1 MFEILNQTTL
11 VLTAEIAYVVILIG
25 VCLKII
31 YDTRSSS
38 KTLAYLLFAIFVP
51 VIGII
56 FYFSFGIN
64 YRKSKIYNKKLEIDE
79 SQKQSFKNRIQ
90 TLNKHFSSS
99 NNPSLVQNQELVHL
113 LANKKNENQ
122 GVLPNN
128 VVKPLFNGEKLFPK
142 LIEELKKATKH
153 IHIEYYIYENDRIGN
168 EIKDILVEKAKSGI
182 EVRFIYDDF
191 GSSGIRKNIIKELRK
206 NGVQAF
212 PFNKIKLIYF
222 ANRMNYRNHRK
233 IVIID
238 GVTSFIG
245 GINISDRY
253 RNSSDSKLYWKDAH
267 LMIKGYS
274 TLSLQQI
281 FMADWNFC
289 SEENIMVTND
299 YFPQI
304 DINNKNAIPVQI
316 TSSGPDSEL
325 PSILFSIVQSINLAK
340 KEILLTTPYYIPD
353 QTLQDSLVIAALSG
367 IDVKL
372 LVPERADSL
381 FVSIATQ
388 SYFEDLLNA
397 GAKIYQYKKGF
408 IHAKTFVTDRQLAS
422 IGTANLD
429 ARSFDLNFEVSSL
442 IYNEKI
448 AQELALEFE
457 KDLSDSIE
465 ITLETWLKRSRIRK
479 LIERILRL
487 LSPFM

>member
-1 MFEILNQTTL
+1 MPQIPYQTTL
-11 VLTAEIAYVVILIG
+11 ILIGEVAYIVILIG

-38 KTLAYLLFAIFVP
+38 KTVAYLLLVIFIP
-51 VIGII
+51 IIGII

-79 SQKQSFKNRIQ
+79 SLKEVFKRRLIDLYQ
-90 TLNKHFSSS
+90 YFSTSK
-99 NNPSLVQNQELVHL
+99 NPSLLNNQELTRL
-113 LANKKNENQ
+113 MANKKNGNE

-128 VVKPLFNGEKLFPK
+128 VVEPLFNGEILFPK
-142 LIEELKKATKH
+142 LITELKKAKKH
-153 IHIEYYIYENDRIGN
+153 IHFEYYIYENDFIGN
-168 EIKDILVEKAKSGI
+168 EIKNILIEKAKEGV

-191 GSSGIRKNIIKELRK
+191 GSSGIRKNIIRELKR

-222 ANRMNYRNHRK
+222 ANRINYRNHRK

-238 GVTSFIG
+238 GITSFIG

-253 RNSSDSKLYWKDAH
+253 INSSSDQLYWKDAH

-281 FMADWNFC
+281 FLADWNFC
-289 SEENIMVTND
+289 SKENLMVNKD
-299 YFPQI
+299 YFPPIEI
-304 DINNKNAIPVQI
+304 DREHSIPVQI

-325 PSILFSIVQSINLAK
+325 PSILFAIVQAVNLARR
-340 KEILLTTPYYIPD
+340 EILLTTPYYVPD

-372 LVPERADSL
+372 LIPKKGDSL
-381 FVSIATQ
+381 SVSVAAQ
-388 SYFEDLLNA
+388 SYFEELLEA
-397 GAKIYQYKKGF
+397 GVKIYQYEKGF
-408 IHAKTFVTDRQLAS
+408 IHAKTIVTDREMAS
-422 IGTANLD
+422 VGTANLD
-429 ARSFDLNFEVSSL
+429 SRSFDLNFEVAAL
-442 IYNEKI
+442 IYDSKI
-448 AQELALEFE
+448 AYKLAIEFE
-457 KDLSDSIE
+457 NDLKHSTQID
-465 ITLETWLKRSRIRK
+465 LYDWNKRNKARK
-479 LIERILRL
+479 LIERIFRL